1 MSSQDVG
8 SQLGFFHTLK
18 LAEITADVSDRLVS
32 SIFVILEDH
41 KILCHIVAQVTGMH
55 VVHAVDVRLQRPR
68 HVGHEVAL
76 GTSVL
81 RPSLTKVVLVHLM
94 LP

>member
-41 KILCHIVAQVTGMH
+41 KILCLIVAQVTGMH
-55 VVHAVDVRLQRPR
+55 VVHAVDVRVQRGNICTPAGFHYGCAR
-68 HVGHEVAL
+68 TSDVAL
-76 GTSVL
+76 A
-81 RPSLTKVVLVHLM
+81 
-94 LP
+94 LPKS

>member
-1 MSSQDVG
+1 MQYPIYTGLLKPSNDSDPK
-8 SQLGFFHTLK
+8 HCLK

-55 VVHAVDVRLQRPR
+55 VVHAVDVRVTNF
-68 HVGHEVAL
+68 VGFDFKKTTLFFCIYLEFL
-76 GTSVL
+76 G
-81 RPSLTKVVLVHLM
+81 PSS
-94 LP
+94 